1 MTGTRLVYG
10 YNNPCGV
17 LLLVLYGCTLLNIP
31 IGLIGAVYCQCRI
44 APTPRL
50 RANVKWRVLRD
61 CWLLSVAPIGGP
73 YMGVDAYLLSGL
85 RG

>member
-1 MTGTRLVYG
+1 MTGTRLLYG

-31 IGLIGAVYCQCRI
+31 IGLIGAAYCQWHMKM
-44 APTPRL
+44 APLVRT
-50 RANVKWRVLRD
+50 KWRVRRD